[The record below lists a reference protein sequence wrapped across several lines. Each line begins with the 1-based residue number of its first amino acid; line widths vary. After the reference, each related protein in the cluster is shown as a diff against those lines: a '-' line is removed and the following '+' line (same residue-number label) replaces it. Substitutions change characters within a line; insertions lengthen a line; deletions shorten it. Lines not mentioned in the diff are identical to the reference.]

1 MIAGEMESESVCLSD
16 GSPER
21 VTILVRE
28 NPSVRRQGT
37 SRDPID
43 SSVLTKLAT
52 REREGQVARDK
63 KVAPAAYVT
72 NVSLASVCLCCTGQ
86 QARRCSLNVV
96 LVIHGNTF
104 YSHINMTARPCAQ
117 CSFEAIPILMT
128 KEFV

>member
-1 MIAGEMESESVCLSD
+1 MESESVCLSD

-43 SSVLTKLAT
+43 SSVLNKLAT

-63 KVAPAAYVT
+63 MVAPAAYVT

-86 QARRCSLNVV
+86 QARRCSLNVGKSGDV
-96 LVIHGNTF
+96 LMVGHGNNM
-104 YSHINMTARPCAQ
+104 YSRIIMTARPSAQ
-117 CSFEAIPILMT
+117 CSF
-128 KEFV
+128 